1 MSMQSKQCRTGEAIV
16 AREYLRVSKDRHGR
30 GKSPDQQHAENGRAV
45 ADRGW
50 ALHPSPY
57 RDDDRSASRY
67 ARRDREGFRQL
78 VDDLEDG
85 SFAAD
90 LLVIWE
96 SSRGSRRTG
105 EWVNLIELCE
115 ERGVRIFVT
124 THGRDYDPANAR
136 DRRSM
141 LEDAVDSEYESAKT
155 SERLRRSV
163 RAAAEEGRA
172 HGKNLYGYRR
182 IYDDRTRELLRIE
195 EHPDQAPV
203 VKEAARRV
211 MAGETYYAIAMDFN
225 ARGIP
230 PRRPAFTAG
239 RGHLGWTPPA
249 VKQML
254 TMPAYAGKRQH
265 RGDIVA
271 DAQWPALIESEV
283 WAQKLM
289 PILNNEAR
297 KRTNDWPA
305 RHLLAGIAV
314 CDVCGAG
321 TRVGKQNKGRQR
333 FAANGDPLPREHYS
347 TYTCVGV
354 PGKTGFHVA
363 MKETSLDLIV
373 TELLLARLERPDFLM
388 TLGQD
393 DGQTAA
399 ERQALIAEIDAHQ
412 KYLEEVHQLAADRH
426 DLSLLFAQEKIIAPK
441 ITAAQQKLERLSAAD
456 PMVIGLASAG
466 DVRGAWERL
475 EFADKRRVVRVVM
488 QPRIKRAERRGARG
502 IDRDRVI
509 PGWH

>member
-1 MSMQSKQCRTGEAIV
+1 MSMQSKRCRTGEAIV
-16 AREYLRVSKDRHGR
+16 AREYLRVSKDRQGR
-30 GKSPDQQHAENGRAV
+30 GKSPDQQHAENERAV

-67 ARRDREGFRQL
+67 ARRDRESFRQL
-78 VDDLEDG
+78 IDDLEDG

-115 ERGVRIFVT
+115 ERGVHIFVT

-155 SERLRRSV
+155 SERLLRSV

-230 PRRPAFTAG
+230 PR
-239 RGHLGWTPPA
+239 
-249 VKQML
+249 
-254 TMPAYAGKRQH
+254 
-265 RGDIVA
+265 
-271 DAQWPALIESEV
+271 
-283 WAQKLM
+283 
-289 PILNNEAR
+289 
-297 KRTNDWPA
+297 
-305 RHLLAGIAV
+305 
-314 CDVCGAG
+314 
-321 TRVGKQNKGRQR
+321 
-333 FAANGDPLPREHYS
+333 
-347 TYTCVGV
+347 
-354 PGKTGFHVA
+354 
-363 MKETSLDLIV
+363 
-373 TELLLARLERPDFLM
+373 
-388 TLGQD
+388 
-393 DGQTAA
+393 
-399 ERQALIAEIDAHQ
+399 
-412 KYLEEVHQLAADRH
+412 
-426 DLSLLFAQEKIIAPK
+426 
-441 ITAAQQKLERLSAAD
+441 
-456 PMVIGLASAG
+456 
-466 DVRGAWERL
+466 
-475 EFADKRRVVRVVM
+475 
-488 QPRIKRAERRGARG
+488 
-502 IDRDRVI
+502 
-509 PGWH
+509 